1 MSVPSNIMSSY
12 EDIYE
17 ECLEQAT
24 KAMMPMGYFPHA
36 IEVVAKELYEE
47 KIGVLIW
54 RPQL

>member
-1 MSVPSNIMSSY
+1 MSSY

-47 KIGVLIW
+47 KIGVLI
-54 RPQL
+54 